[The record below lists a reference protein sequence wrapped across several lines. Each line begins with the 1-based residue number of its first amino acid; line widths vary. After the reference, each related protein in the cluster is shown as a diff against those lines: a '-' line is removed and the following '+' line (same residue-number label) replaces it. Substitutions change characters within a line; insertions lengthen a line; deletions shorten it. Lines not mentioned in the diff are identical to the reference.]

1 MARAKRSSAVL
12 ETARRRIA
20 GLKSINPAPKF
31 GATMTPEMY
40 EQKAEALDARVN
52 GYNQMLSA
60 ADAEL
65 NGIEADESELNDLNK
80 RYLAATGAQYGQD
93 SSEYEA
99 MGGTRL
105 SERKKPKARGSGGTP
120 PPTP

>member
-1 MARAKRSSAVL
+1 MARAKRSSPVL
-12 ETARRRIA
+12 EAARRRIA
-20 GLKSINPAPKF
+20 GLKSISSPAF
-31 GATMTPEMY
+31 GANMTTAMY
-40 EQKAEALDARVN
+40 EQKADALDARIN

-65 NGIEADESELNDLNK
+65 NGIEADEGELNDLNK
-80 RYLAATGAQYGQD
+80 RYLAATGAQYGTD

-99 MGGTRL
+99 VGGTRL
-105 SERKKPKARGSGGTP
+105 SERKKPTRKGSGGTP